1 MESIADKNRFGPLM
15 AFISAAS
22 FGAYPIFAKLAYQFG
37 VNVPTVLFLRFSG
50 CVILLWAFLL
60 CTKRYRAFPKA
71 AVIRL
76 LLVGAFVYSAMSALN
91 LLAVTMISA
100 SLASL
105 LLCTYPIFVTVVTII
120 RKDEVLTRDKG
131 IALVLSF
138 IGIALLLNVDLSQI
152 NAWGILC
159 GIGAS
164 FAYTAYVVV
173 GNIIQKDL
181 EPVQSA
187 TLIMSGACITYTL
200 NGLIAGSLSFAFSG
214 YGWLA
219 MAGMILC
226 STVFAVVLF
235 WASIKVIG
243 PAKAS
248 IIGTAEPLVS
258 VILAV
263 ILFDEKM
270 SLLQYLGSGLIIAG
284 VLLIQRVRI
293 DREPTMTA
301 RPD

>member
-1 MESIADKNRFGPLM
+1 MKNLADKERLGPLM

-22 FGAYPIFAKLAYQFG
+22 FGAYPIFAKLAYGFG

-50 CVILLWAFLL
+50 CVILLWVFLIF
-60 CTKRYRAFPKA
+60 TKRYQAFPKE
-71 AVIRL
+71 AVIKL
-76 LLVGAFVYSAMSALN
+76 LLVGALVYSAMSALN

-105 LLCTYPIFVTVVTII
+105 LLCTYPIFVTIVTII
-120 RKDEVLTRDKG
+120 RKDDRLTKDKAG
-131 IALVLSF
+131 ALVLSF

-164 FAYTAYVVV
+164 FAYTAYVVI
-173 GNIIQKDL
+173 GNVIQKDL
-181 EPVQSA
+181 EPIQSA

-200 NGLIAGSLSFAFSG
+200 NGLIAGSLFFG
-214 YGWLA
+214 FPGCGWLA

-235 WASIKVIG
+235 WASIKTIG

-270 SLLQYLGSGLIIAG
+270 TLLQCLGSGLIIAG
-284 VLLIQRVRI
+284 VLIIQRVKSKS
-293 DREPTMTA
+293 EPAMTRA
-301 RPD
+301 